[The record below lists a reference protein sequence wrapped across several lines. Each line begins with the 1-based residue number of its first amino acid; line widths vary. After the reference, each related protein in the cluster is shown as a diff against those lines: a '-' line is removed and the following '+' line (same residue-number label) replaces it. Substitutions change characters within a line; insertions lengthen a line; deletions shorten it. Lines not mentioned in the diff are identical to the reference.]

1 MEERLREWWGEE
13 RGMRALL
20 ALLFRQVVGHLWR
33 SREPPK
39 AIVTRNTVA
48 LFYADGHWDLFQP
61 EQARQMDYEAEADEA
76 ERLQVQYLVTQH
88 GYTPDQAWKRVTQ
101 RRERFKDGA
110 WKEERKRWRKALEE
124 SRKMSEEEREQ
135 LIDQAIALG
144 RQGMQKELA
153 SWAPPS
159 YKNCGA
165 TGSYETKDWRLQTS
179 DQVQE
184 IYVGGGLGLEAIW
197 KVTWECGSC
206 GHTIERAVKR
216 VI

>member
-1 MEERLREWWGEE
+1 MGSHGGSFR
-13 RGMRALL
+13 L
-20 ALLFRQVVGHLWR
+20 ALG
-33 SREPPK
+33 
-39 AIVTRNTVA
+39 I
-48 LFYADGHWDLFQP
+48 GI
-61 EQARQMDYEAEADEA
+61 EA

-124 SRKMSEEEREQ
+124 SRKMREEMSAEEREQ

-153 SWAPPS
+153 SWAPPKC
-159 YKNCGA
+159 KNCGA

-184 IYVGGGLGLEAIW
+184 IYVGGGLGVEAIW
-197 KVTWECGSC
+197 KVTWKCGSC
-206 GHTIERAVKR
+206 GHTIERAIKR